1 MKRWKELCLRVWN
14 WCLGKPG
21 TTAHASVEREKS
33 PRKYSSQKLVTYLR
47 THYDFR
53 YNYKTT
59 QKKNKQKGTLPK
71 ESPSFIDTLKIIPSL
86 ER

>member
-1 MKRWKELCLRVWN
+1 MERWKELCLRVWN
-14 WCLGKPG
+14 WCLGKAG

-53 YNYKTT
+53 YNLLTEVNEYRP
-59 QKKNKQKGTLPK
+59 KGSGMEAFRP
-71 ESPSFIDTLKIIPSL
+71 
-86 ER
+86 